1 MDPDMSRS
9 ILAAAEKKAMEL
21 GIRVA
26 ICVVDAGGN
35 IVMFER
41 RNGPQLASTVI
52 AQGKAYTAVARRAP
66 SGNLW
71 PIAQPGAA
79 GYGIN
84 TIDSCFVLSV
94 GGVPIIFGDDVSG
107 GIGVSGGTA
116 EQDEICAHAALS
128 AQLDPTSTA
137 CGSRHTKEKMEWL

>member
-1 MDPDMSRS
+1 MSYR
-9 ILAAAEKKAMEL
+9 LRAY
-21 GIRVA
+21 
-26 ICVVDAGGN
+26 GG
-35 IVMFER
+35 
-41 RNGPQLASTVI
+41 
-52 AQGKAYTAVARRAP
+52 Y
-66 SGNLW
+66 
-71 PIAQPGAA
+71 GAA